1 MSCRRPCFKINK
13 LIANNNK
20 ESKTSKLVDLLID
33 IPHVCQNTESWANN
47 KESEMCRDGV
57 LWYILGPGQK
67 FVVYYVSDENL
78 FKSFHGGHCCVKTVC
93 TDGGDV
99 PFCLSVA

>member
-1 MSCRRPCFKINK
+1 
-13 LIANNNK
+13 
-20 ESKTSKLVDLLID
+20 
-33 IPHVCQNTESWANN
+33 
-47 KESEMCRDGV
+47 MCRDGV